1 MLLAVSHY
9 HHVVNQKCLWQIQV
23 WAAVM
28 CNWRFA
34 EELGSCPALRCQGTS
49 GPCWGSPVFPGGCH
63 ATSIHISTQYSSPS
77 QLKPRI

>member
-34 EELGSCPALRCQGTS
+34 EELGSSRLLGNEGLLFLGIVAPCRLPMCTQITLIRGT
-49 GPCWGSPVFPGGCH
+49 
-63 ATSIHISTQYSSPS
+63 
-77 QLKPRI
+77 